1 MKPGHFGEKNVKTII
16 LEMPHQTPTGMYRAL
31 VWDRI
36 AFACL
41 EIVEACT
48 FTEAA
53 LLASEIHPD
62 AELTDAAREQLHEEQ
77 LMQVAA

>member
-1 MKPGHFGEKNVKTII
+1 MNPIII
-16 LEMPHQTPTGMYRAL
+16 LELPNQTPTGMFRAV
-31 VWDRI
+31 VWDRD
-36 AFACL
+36 AFTCL
-41 EIVEACT
+41 EIIEACT

-53 LLASEIHPD
+53 LLAVDFHPN